1 MNLNELRQTKD
12 NYYVVPRTTTI
23 PTKKSVK
30 DIILEKSNDISDKT
44 IDFIFDIISQ
54 NGFVIKEK

>member
-12 NYYVVPRTTTI
+12 NYYVVPRTIII
-23 PTKKSVK
+23 PPKKSVK

-44 IDFIFDIISQ
+44 IDFIFDLISQ
-54 NGFVIKEK
+54 NGYVIKEK

>member
-12 NYYVVPRTTTI
+12 NYYVVPTTTI

-54 NGFVIKEK
+54 NGYVIKEK

>member
-12 NYYVVPRTTTI
+12 NYYVVPRTTIT
-23 PTKKSVK
+23 PAKKSLK

-44 IDFIFDIISQ
+44 VDFIFDLISQ
-54 NGFVIKEK
+54 NGYVIKEK

>member
-12 NYYVVPRTTTI
+12 NYYVVPKTNTI

-44 IDFIFDIISQ
+44 IDFIFDLISQ
-54 NGFVIKEK
+54 NGYVIKEK

>member
-23 PTKKSVK
+23 STKKSVK

-44 IDFIFDIISQ
+44 IDFIFDLISQ
-54 NGFVIKEK
+54 NGYVIKEK

>member
-12 NYYVVPRTTTI
+12 NYYVVPRTITI

-44 IDFIFDIISQ
+44 IDFIFDLISQ
-54 NGFVIKEK
+54 NGYVIKEK